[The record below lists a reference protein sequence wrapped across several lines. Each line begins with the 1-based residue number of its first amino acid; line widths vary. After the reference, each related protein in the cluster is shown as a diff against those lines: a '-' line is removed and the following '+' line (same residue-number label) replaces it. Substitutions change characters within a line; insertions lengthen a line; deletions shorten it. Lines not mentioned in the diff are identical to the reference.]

1 LVLLQAP
8 PASLSPARA
17 QSADEPRV
25 FSFFYYWYEPLTA
38 EFWNV
43 VNHANLSNRFPESRP
58 ADWRSVDWFKGQFAD
73 MAQANIDVALAVYW
87 GDNIYRETPWS
98 TQGLPRMVQ
107 ALDELDREGL
117 PAPTV
122 GLFFDTYVLDGANL
136 TDADRLDWLTSQ
148 LRTYFKLVPAR
159 HRATQDGRPI
169 IWLYLSNFANDFNQ
183 DTFDELS
190 DRLRDDLDGARPFWI
205 AEVSWRNPTWTD
217 DQGMRHFD
225 PDQLI
230 SFDGFYR
237 WGSASAGTLFADRGM
252 PIASVGPGYDDTA
265 ITERGDE
272 RSARPREDGC
282 FYARN
287 WLKAQQLGAQ
297 WVAVE
302 TWNELYEGSG
312 IAETAEWG
320 REYIVATGTYSTA
333 FKQNRPITLPAR
345 CPEVPDERV
354 TGLDDAFFTP
364 VTDLDPTIVPPAPD
378 DGPIW
383 AAGTPTA
390 RPTSTATPTPD
401 PTPNRPL
408 DDENGD

>member
-1 LVLLQAP
+1 MLQAP
-8 PASLSPARA
+8 LASPSAARA
-17 QSADEPRV
+17 QSAGERRV

-38 EFWNV
+38 EFWNI

-73 MAQANIDVALAVYW
+73 MAEANIDVALAVYW
-87 GDNIYRETPWS
+87 GDNIYPETPWS
-98 TQGLPRMVQ
+98 THGLPRMVQ
-107 ALDELDREGL
+107 ALDEMVSDGL

-122 GLFFDTYVLDGANL
+122 GLFFDSYVLDGANL
-136 TDADRLDWLTSQ
+136 TDPDRLDWLTSQ

-190 DRLRDDLDGARPFWI
+190 DRLRDDLDGARPYWI

-217 DQGMRHFD
+217 GQGMRHFD
-225 PDQLI
+225 PDRLI
-230 SFDGFYR
+230 SFDAFYR
-237 WGSASAGTLFADRGM
+237 WGSASAGTLFAGRGL

-265 ITERGDE
+265 IADRGDE

-320 REYIVATGTYSTA
+320 RDYIIATGTYSTA
-333 FKQNRPITLPAR
+333 FKQNQPITLPAH
-345 CPEVPDERV
+345 CPGV
-354 TGLDDAFFTP
+354 LDDQATEPDDPFSTLA
-364 VTDLDPTIVPPAPD
+364 TGLDPTIALPALYGSPTL
-378 DGPIW
+378 

-390 RPTSTATPTPD
+390 RPTLTATPIPN
-401 PTPNRPL
+401 PTPTPPL
-408 DDENGD
+408 GNENGD